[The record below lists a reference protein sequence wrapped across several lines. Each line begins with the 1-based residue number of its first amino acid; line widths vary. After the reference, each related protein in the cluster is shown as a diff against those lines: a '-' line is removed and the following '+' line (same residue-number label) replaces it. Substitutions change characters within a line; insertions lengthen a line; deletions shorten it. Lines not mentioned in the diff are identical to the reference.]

1 MCDCSIDALV
11 MQRVPIS
18 HAAFALGRAR
28 GAYPESIEFLRRSAS
43 PCIRSFFAA
52 SCLAERVTPFPKK
65 GEGRPILAQ
74 TIAVSSD

>member
-52 SCLAERVTPFPKK
+52 SCLAERARLRFQRRVR
-65 GEGRPILAQ
+65 GGRYLGTNDCRQ
-74 TIAVSSD
+74 Q